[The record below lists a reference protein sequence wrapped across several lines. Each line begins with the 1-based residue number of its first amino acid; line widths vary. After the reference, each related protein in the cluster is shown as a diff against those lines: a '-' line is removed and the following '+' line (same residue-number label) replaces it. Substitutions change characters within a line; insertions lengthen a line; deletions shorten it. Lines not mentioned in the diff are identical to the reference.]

1 MFVTIPWMTKYNKVV
16 HLRDIR
22 GFSLVEL
29 MVVIAII
36 SLLTAIAVPAF
47 LGQRE
52 KAKVRATSA
61 SAVSA
66 VADLQGYLDWYVAG
80 EPYMILTDVA
90 GTQGCFEVATP
101 VSADQTCAAVF
112 NQAGAG
118 TYPVFPGGLA
128 TVISHFISHHTFK
141 GDVSAFTG
149 SPLFVSASPGDGQIL
164 LSPMSSNIVVML
176 AYATNSTSPIFSQIQ
191 MVTIR

>member
-1 MFVTIPWMTKYNKVV
+1 MVKVV
-16 HLRDIR
+16 RVRDIR

-36 SLLTAIAVPAF
+36 SLLTAIAVPVF

-52 KAKVRATSA
+52 KAKVRATTS

-80 EPYMILTDVA
+80 EPYIIMTDAA
-90 GTQGCFEVATP
+90 GTQGCFEVAAP
-101 VSADQTCAAVF
+101 VSATQTCVATF
-112 NQAGAG
+112 NQAAVG
-118 TYPVFPGGLA
+118 TYPIFPGGLT

-141 GDVSAFTG
+141 GDISAFTG
-149 SPLFVSASPGDGQIL
+149 SPLFVSASPGDGQVL
-164 LSPMSSNIVVML
+164 LSAASSNVVVIL